1 MKDGSTLW
9 DELCRHYDDGISAV
23 EGYQKTWESLKPYV
37 SEDIFKEVQK
47 KLDIQKNDAEWWRDA
62 CIGYFQTFSGRSLPD
77 GVRPLNMPIDSLRTK
92 SMLSNRYGM
101 PTHDE
106 NNEPILVN
114 RMRRGH
120 GPVRL
125 PGNDSSVPQ

>member
-1 MKDGSTLW
+1 
-9 DELCRHYDDGISAV
+9 
-23 EGYQKTWESLKPYV
+23 
-37 SEDIFKEVQK
+37 
-47 KLDIQKNDAEWWRDA
+47 
-62 CIGYFQTFSGRSLPD
+62 
-77 GVRPLNMPIDSLRTK
+77 
-92 SMLSNRYGM
+92 MLSNRYGM

-106 NNEPILVN
+106 NNEPVLVN